1 MKKHFRRLQK
11 AFFGHAQGRE
21 MNREK
26 IRSEFQSYVSHYD
39 PSDPK
44 IRLKID
50 HTYRVADLC
59 ERIAGSLSLSEEM
72 TEISWICGMLHFES
86 ENPVT
91 RQQFET
97 IREEMKRY
105 LETGDERRKG
115 TDGN

>member
-26 IRSEFQSYVSHYD
+26 IRSEFQSYVRHYD

-59 ERIAGSLSLSEEM
+59 ERIAGSLSLFSGF
-72 TEISWICGMLHFES
+72 TLFW
-86 ENPVT
+86 T
-91 RQQFET
+91 RSRWTMQSLGQKFFLG
-97 IREEMKRY
+97 KS
-105 LETGDERRKG
+105 
-115 TDGN
+115 N